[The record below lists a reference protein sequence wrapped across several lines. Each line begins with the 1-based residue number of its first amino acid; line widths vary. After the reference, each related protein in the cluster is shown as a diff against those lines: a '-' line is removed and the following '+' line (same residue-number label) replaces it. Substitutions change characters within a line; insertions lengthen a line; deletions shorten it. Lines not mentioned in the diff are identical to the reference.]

1 MVSQRLQ
8 QVPASGTLA
17 ISNLVSQL
25 KSEGIDVLSF
35 SLGEPDFTTP
45 GNIIEAAKASL
56 DSGFTHYTP
65 SMGIPE
71 LRKAVAERARS
82 FNKLDV
88 QAKNV
93 LITPCKHAIFMAA
106 MAYIDPGDEVLLPD
120 PGWVTY
126 EADIRLC
133 GGIPVYVPLRFE
145 DGFVLDP
152 AVIESLIT
160 PKTRMI
166 ILNTPSN
173 PTGCVIPEKVIREI
187 ADIAMEHDIMVLAD
201 EIYENIIYE
210 GKHFSIASVPGMMER
225 TITVSGLSKTY
236 AMTGWRIGWMIAP
249 EADIKAVNKLQ
260 SHSVTCCT
268 SFTQPA
274 GPASTS
280 SERNAMCI
288 ASGDVFAQSGTG
300 AAGLL

>member
-45 GNIIEAAKASL
+45 DNIIEAAKASL

-126 EADIRLC
+126 
-133 GGIPVYVPLRFE
+133 
-145 DGFVLDP
+145 
-152 AVIESLIT
+152 
-160 PKTRMI
+160 
-166 ILNTPSN
+166 
-173 PTGCVIPEKVIREI
+173 
-187 ADIAMEHDIMVLAD
+187 
-201 EIYENIIYE
+201 
-210 GKHFSIASVPGMMER
+210 
-225 TITVSGLSKTY
+225 
-236 AMTGWRIGWMIAP
+236 
-249 EADIKAVNKLQ
+249 
-260 SHSVTCCT
+260 
-268 SFTQPA
+268 
-274 GPASTS
+274 
-280 SERNAMCI
+280 
-288 ASGDVFAQSGTG
+288 
-300 AAGLL
+300 